1 MTAAVNVTYGGG
13 RTARFEDQIIT
24 GPMSEGGDS
33 GSLLVDADE
42 LKAVG
47 LLFAGSAGPTGVTH
61 PQSDRRGPRTPGGD
75 AMKLSE
81 QINVL

>member
-1 MTAAVNVTYGGG
+1 MTAVVNVTYGGG

-47 LLFAGSAGPTGVTH
+47 LLFAGSAGPTGVTIH
-61 PQSDRRGPRTPGGD
+61 NPID
-75 AMKLSE
+75 E
-81 QINVL
+81 VLGLLGVTL